1 MYFLVLFKEFYHIR
15 REMKIRKFY
24 SNAMSITYNRK
35 KDSLELFAFYWA
47 KDSATLN
54 ETFETDI

>member
-1 MYFLVLFKEFYHIR
+1 
-15 REMKIRKFY
+15 MKIRKFY

-54 ETFETDI
+54 EKFETDF

>member
-1 MYFLVLFKEFYHIR
+1 MYFLVLFKEFYHIG
-15 REMKIRKFY
+15 RETKIRKFY

-35 KDSLELFAFYWA
+35 KDPLELFAFYWA

-54 ETFETDI
+54 ETFETDF